1 MGVPAQASAL
11 RQAFSRGVGGS
22 VASLVGMLLTTVAV
36 LALAYLVTRWVAQR
50 GTSGL
55 PGPAGQDLKVLWQVS
70 LGKAERL
77 VLVRLDQRCLL
88 LGVTSG
94 GISLLAELTEEEAA
108 KWLQKREEIARQP
121 SFLEVLRDNLPKKK

>member
-36 LALAYLVTRWVAQR
+36 LALAYWVTRWVAQR

-94 GISLLAELTEEEAA
+94 GISLLAELTEEELSAPSSDGVPPEPPDFRALLRNFRA
-108 KWLQKREEIARQP
+108 KK
-121 SFLEVLRDNLPKKK
+121 

>member
-36 LALAYLVTRWVAQR
+36 LALAYWVTRWVAQR

-121 SFLEVLRDNLPKKK
+121 SFLEVLRNKMRGN